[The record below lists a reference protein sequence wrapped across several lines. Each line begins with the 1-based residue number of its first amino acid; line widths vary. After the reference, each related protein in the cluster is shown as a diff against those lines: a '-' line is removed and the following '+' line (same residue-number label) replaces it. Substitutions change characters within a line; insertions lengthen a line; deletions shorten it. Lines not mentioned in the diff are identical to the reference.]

1 MKITFA
7 AGSKIALL
15 KEDKLEYIESNYLK
29 TYRKNIKEIADRS
42 SWKTEGMGAHFRGD
56 LNPYKYA
63 ENENEGFASINGISL
78 VEEGKKLVYSIN
90 FHGYSGIFIKSLIDE
105 EDPETHII
113 HGSKAKFYGMD
124 LKGGTNEMVVA
135 IEDSGIE
142 RNLAVMDMSNG
153 HYHFITEGDS
163 IDENPV
169 WGRANSN
176 CIYFDSRG
184 IGRDD
189 AGQIV
194 GYSAK
199 EICRLNQETME
210 IEEVVA
216 MKNFDFSLPKE
227 DEEGNL
233 FFIKKPY
240 NMPTDKSASFKDFV
254 LIPVKLLK
262 AVFNFLEFFTMRYTG
277 ETFKT
282 RGANPAK
289 GKNDPKEMFIHD
301 NLVNVEKSLKEN
313 QSSGEKYPG
322 IAPRSWEL
330 VKMDKNGEITT
341 IKKGVID
348 FDLTCNGEIVYSNGK
363 HIIKRSSDGVE
374 KLLKEVE
381 LANRIRIV

>member
-1 MKITFA
+1 MKIIFA

-15 KEDKLEYIESNYLK
+15 KEDKLEYLESNYLK
-29 TYRKNIKEIADRS
+29 TYRKNIKEIADRR
-42 SWKTEGMGAHFRGD
+42 SWKTEGMGAQFRGD
-56 LNPYKYA
+56 INPYKYA

-78 VEEGKKLVYSIN
+78 IEEGKKIVYSIS

-105 EDPETHII
+105 EELETHII
-113 HGSKAKFYGMD
+113 HGSKAKFYSMD
-124 LKGGTNEMVVA
+124 LKSGTNEMVVA

-142 RNLAVMDMSNG
+142 KNLAVMDMNNG

-169 WGRANSN
+169 WGRASDN
-176 CIYFDSRG
+176 CIYFDTRG

-189 AGQIV
+189 SGQIV
-194 GYSAK
+194 GYSTK
-199 EICRLNQETME
+199 EICKLNLETSE

-216 MKNFDFSLPKE
+216 MKDFDCSLPKE
-227 DEEGNL
+227 DEEGNIY
-233 FFIKKPY
+233 FIKKPY
-240 NMPTDKSASFKDFV
+240 NMPVDKSASFKDFV

-277 ETFKT
+277 EAFKT

-313 QSSGEKYPG
+313 QSSGERYPG

-330 VKMDKNGEITT
+330 VKMDNKGDITT

-348 FDLTCNGEIVYSNGK
+348 FDLTSEGEIVYSNGK
-363 HIIKRSSDGVE
+363 HIIKRSSDGTE

-381 LANRIRIV
+381 LASRIRAI